1 MVFDAPLRI
10 SLTLALHIA
19 VLAVLTVGAVLLL
32 ATTHYYATALV
43 LAAAA
48 AVMTV
53 TSLRTTIAR
62 LERPVVQMM
71 NNLLA
76 GASDIPTWGSN
87 EVRTIAAALQAE
99 RRSQATRVEYLQ
111 ALIDSMATALF
122 AVSPDG
128 RISLT
133 NRAARILSGEDA
145 PTLPA
150 VTAIGESAAQELTA
164 LPSGAR
170 KIVKLANGQ
179 QYLASIAL
187 FTLPGQAP
195 IRLIAL
201 QSIVGELDAVELK
214 AWQDMARI
222 LAHEMMNSL
231 TPITSL
237 SESLLSR
244 LKNNASGERATDDEI
259 ADAVEIIGR
268 RAQGLMTF
276 VEHYRAFAELPP
288 PKFQHVPAAQFVA
301 GIDGLMRTMMA
312 EKHVDY
318 RSDVDPADAI
328 LHVDPQLLEQA
339 IINLLKN
346 ALEAV
351 SSTPQPA
358 VSLSCRNE
366 GNHIAIAVTDNGV
379 GLTAEQIESVFVPFF
394 TTKTC
399 GSGIGLSLARQIA
412 SALGGQIDVI
422 STPADGTVFRITL
435 PAETGAQQGPTLPI
449 MAS

>member
-1 MVFDAPLRI
+1 M
-10 SLTLALHIA
+10 
-19 VLAVLTVGAVLLL
+19 
-32 ATTHYYATALV
+32 
-43 LAAAA
+43 AA
-48 AVMTV
+48 MTV
-53 TSLRTTIAR
+53 ASLRTAIAR

-71 NNLLA
+71 NDMLA

-87 EVRTIAAALQAE
+87 EVRTIAAALQEE
-99 RRSQATRVEYLQ
+99 RRAHAARIEYLQ
-111 ALIDSMATALF
+111 ALVDSMTTALF
-122 AVSPDG
+122 AISPDG
-128 RISLT
+128 QISQT
-133 NRAARILSGEDA
+133 NRAARILAGEDA

-150 VTAIGESAAQELTA
+150 VVAIGESVARELMA
-164 LPSGAR
+164 LPFGAR

-179 QYLASIAL
+179 QFLASIAS
-187 FTLPGQAP
+187 FSLPGKEP

-214 AWQDMARI
+214 AWQDMSRI

-244 LKNNASGERATDDEI
+244 LQESVSGGLAAGDEI

-268 RAQGLMTF
+268 RSQGLLTF

-312 EKHVDY
+312 ERHVDY

-351 SSTPQPA
+351 ASTPQPA
-358 VSLSCRNE
+358 ISLSCRKENY
-366 GNHIAIAVTDNGV
+366 HIAIAVTDNGA
-379 GLTAEQIESVFVPFF
+379 GLSAEQIESVFVPFF
-394 TTKTC
+394 TTKPH

-412 SALGGQIDVI
+412 AAHGGQIEVT
-422 STPADGTVFRITL
+422 SSPQQGTIFRIAL
-435 PAETGAQQGPTLPI
+435 
-449 MAS
+449 SV

>member
-1 MVFDAPLRI
+1 M
-10 SLTLALHIA
+10 
-19 VLAVLTVGAVLLL
+19 
-32 ATTHYYATALV
+32 
-43 LAAAA
+43 
-48 AVMTV
+48 
-53 TSLRTTIAR
+53 
-62 LERPVVQMM
+62 
-71 NNLLA
+71 
-76 GASDIPTWGSN
+76 
-87 EVRTIAAALQAE
+87 
-99 RRSQATRVEYLQ
+99 
-111 ALIDSMATALF
+111 
-122 AVSPDG
+122 
-128 RISLT
+128 
-133 NRAARILSGEDA
+133 
-145 PTLPA
+145 
-150 VTAIGESAAQELTA
+150 A
-164 LPSGAR
+164 LPFGAR

-179 QYLASIAL
+179 QFLASIAS
-187 FTLPGQAP
+187 FSLPGKEP

-214 AWQDMARI
+214 AWQDMSRI

-244 LKNNASGERATDDEI
+244 LQESVSGGLAAGDEI

-268 RAQGLMTF
+268 RSQGLLTF

-312 EKHVDY
+312 ERHVDY

-351 SSTPQPA
+351 ASTPQPA
-358 VSLSCRNE
+358 ISLSCRKENY
-366 GNHIAIAVTDNGV
+366 HIAIAVTDNGA
-379 GLTAEQIESVFVPFF
+379 GLSAEQIESVFVPFF
-394 TTKTC
+394 TTKPH

-412 SALGGQIDVI
+412 AAHGGQIEVT
-422 STPADGTVFRITL
+422 SSPQQGTIFRIAL
-435 PAETGAQQGPTLPI
+435 
-449 MAS
+449 SV

>member
-1 MVFDAPLRI
+1 MVFDPPLRI
-10 SLTLALHIA
+10 SLTIALHVA
-19 VLAVLTVGAVLLL
+19 VLTVLTVGAVLLL

-43 LAAAA
+43 LAAVAA
-48 AVMTV
+48 MTV
-53 TSLRTTIAR
+53 ASLRTTIAR
-62 LERPVVQMM
+62 LERPVLQMM
-71 NNLLA
+71 NDMLA
-76 GASDIPTWGSN
+76 GAPDIPTWGSN
-87 EVRTIAAALQAE
+87 EVRTVAAALQAE

-111 ALIDSMATALF
+111 ALVDSMATALF
-122 AVSPDG
+122 AVLPDG
-128 RISLT
+128 SISLT
-133 NRAARILSGEDA
+133 NRAAHLLTGEDA
-145 PTLPA
+145 PTLPTVA
-150 VTAIGESAAQELTA
+150 AIGVSAAQQLMA

-179 QYLASIAL
+179 QFLASIAL
-187 FTLPGQAP
+187 FTLPGEEP

-244 LKNNASGERATDDEI
+244 LKTNASGGRIADDEV

-268 RAQGLMTF
+268 RSQGLMDF

-288 PKFQHVPAAQFVA
+288 PKFSCIPAAQLVA
-301 GIDGLMRTMMA
+301 GVDGLMRTIMA

-318 RSDVDPADAI
+318 RSRVEPADAV

-346 ALEAV
+346 AIEAV
-351 SSTPQPA
+351 VNTPHPA
-358 VSLSCRNE
+358 ITLSCRRE
-366 GNHIAIAVTDNGV
+366 GSCVAITVTDNGV
-379 GLTAEQIESVFVPFF
+379 GLTAEQIETIFVPFF
-394 TTKTC
+394 TTKPR

-412 SALGGQIDVI
+412 AAHGGQIEVR
-422 STPADGTVFRITL
+422 STPTDGTIFRIDL
-435 PAETGAQQGPTLPI
+435 QP
-449 MAS
+449 